1 MDFVQRAGLRPLR
14 FRAQDSNLRFWVQR
28 PVSCRLDDPG
38 MSCDLRAAVGPE
50 GFEPSPHR
58 LRAECAPITPRTRC
72 LAPPR
77 CRRRGTQGIRTLIS
91 RVKSPVPYRWAN
103 VPSCDRCCFRFIRVL
118 LSPDASKA
126 TEEHPRRPSWLHMD
140 DALVATGRFLR
151 RFGSASR
158 GEAQDTGVLSSSRM
172 QRTDPWH
179 WTERSLGDALR
190 TTMSNHVLKRSLRC
204 SVGEFDA
211 VGGAVCAKGLAPRV
225 SAGASPSSHK
235 RRRPP
240 GFP

>member
-118 LSPDASKA
+118 LSQMRQRPPRSVLGGLCGCTGMTLSLLWVASFA
-126 TEEHPRRPSWLHMD
+126 DSDLPLEARRRTQVSCHPRVCKGQIHGIGLN
-140 DALVATGRFLR
+140 
-151 RFGSASR
+151 
-158 GEAQDTGVLSSSRM
+158 
-172 QRTDPWH
+172 DPWVMH
-179 WTERSLGDALR
+179 YE
-190 TTMSNHVLKRSLRC
+190 LRC
-204 SVGEFDA
+204 
-211 VGGAVCAKGLAPRV
+211 LIMY
-225 SAGASPSSHK
+225 
-235 RRRPP
+235 
-240 GFP
+240 